1 MNSHDKTK
9 PLTELEFQVMAR
21 IVRILDG
28 REIEQHLHEVGIHL
42 GDYIEVLRRAPFG
55 GPFHVRCNDQNLA
68 LGRNLAK
75 NILVETQANTDVIG
89 G

>member
-9 PLTELEFQVMAR
+9 PLTELEFQVTAR
-21 IVRILDG
+21 IARILDARG
-28 REIEQHLHEVGIHL
+28 IGQHLHEIGIHL
-42 GDYIEVLRRAPFG
+42 GDHIEVLRRAPFG

-75 NILVETQANTDVIG
+75 NILVETQTNADATSG
-89 G
+89 